1 MDPIGATT
9 AAITLTVTIIS
20 YVKVMKSAKKDYK
33 DWMNQLH
40 DVQDYL
46 MQLQDRLE
54 RAKPDKDAPWFQ
66 NFIKAMGLDITGVNG
81 AVDLSSLKVSS
92 DSPFGR
98 LKNKLEE
105 LEKKVKIKPEWY
117 HKTFRIALHPFN
129 KTDVE
134 ETFTEIGK
142 LQTKFTHTLQ
152 LENLQVAEATHGL
165 VLEVKD
171 SLVSQQH
178 EHDARDALSQ
188 LSTLNFADR
197 QNQIY
202 ATCFQDETPPAQWFL
217 TSEEFVAWREGR
229 PWPLYCHG
237 KPGAGKV
244 NTIIAS
250 RRAR

>member
-9 AAITLTVTIIS
+9 AAITCTVFIIN
-20 YVKVMKSAKKDYK
+20 YVKGMKNAKKDYK
-33 DWMNQLH
+33 DWTNKLH

-54 RAKPDKDAPWFQ
+54 RAKLDKDAPWFQ
-66 NFIKAMGLDITGVNG
+66 NFIKAMGLDITGVSG

-98 LKNKLEE
+98 LKDKLEE
-105 LEKKVKIKPEWY
+105 LETKVKIKPKWY
-117 HKTFRIALHPFN
+117 RKTLQIGLHPIN
-129 KTDVE
+129 KTDVA
-134 ETFTEIGK
+134 ETFTEISE
-142 LQTKFTHTLQ
+142 LQTKFARTLQ

-165 VLEVKD
+165 VLEVKN

-188 LSTLNFADR
+188 LSTLDFADR

-202 ATCFQDETPPAQWFL
+202 ATCFQDEKPPAQWFL

-244 NTIIAS
+244 NTVVAP